1 MIMENKEKIAGKLPS
16 ECTTIIVGEEQSAD
30 GARYLCRSS
39 DFDALMA
46 INVEIHRDTDDGPEE
61 FVAKDSK
68 FRCPLPKKALGY
80 TGLPD
85 YTYPGEWGS
94 AGYNTAGVG
103 MSSTET
109 IFSSGKALEADPY
122 VEDGLAEN
130 CTYNILMCIQP
141 VRAWRDW
148 ER

>member
-1 MIMENKEKIAGKLPS
+1 MENKEKIAGKLPS
-16 ECTTIIVGEEQSAD
+16 ECTTIIGGEEQSAD

-61 FVAKDSK
+61 FVAQDSK
-68 FRCPLPKKALGY
+68 FRCPLQNKALGY

-109 IFSSGKALEADPY
+109 IFSSGKALEADP
-122 VEDGLAEN
+122 
-130 CTYNILMCIQP
+130 
-141 VRAWRDW
+141 
-148 ER
+148 